1 MPLKSIFKSSYWNQ
15 LSGVFRC
22 LSFYAPEFYFFSWN
36 SLWLCLRFLHC
47 YLLVDCHK
55 GSQDAIEMAHNIR
68 NGTASPLLGDSPGI
82 DVISSQFHYIHY
94 IHYGVLAVRLE

>member
-1 MPLKSIFKSSYWNQ
+1 MEFFVACHSM
-15 LSGVFRC
+15 R
-22 LSFYAPEFYFFSWN
+22 LSFTFSVGIHCGSAIS
-36 SLWLCLRFLHC
+36 SLLS
-47 YLLVDCHK
+47 LVDCHK

-94 IHYGVLAVRLE
+94 GVFVVRLK